1 MVIVAL
7 VTGCANGDLWQAGP
21 SREEV
26 AQACLTQ
33 LGTPAPS
40 LDQLDRKQWSRYA
53 GCTIGRN
60 LRTRQGEIEGYPE
73 SVVSVRFAPDGAF
86 ASASLLQSS
95 GNAAWDTATERA
107 IAAASPLPHAP
118 AGTSVTR
125 IDLHFRP
132 NIQVGLSDQSN
143 WSVKHCTMA
152 GTAKTC
158 E

>member
-1 MVIVAL
+1 MASIVL
-7 VTGCANGDLWQAGP
+7 VAGCADGDAWQAGP
-21 SREEV
+21 SPEEV
-26 AQACLTQ
+26 AQTCLAQ

-40 LDQLDRKQWSRYA
+40 LDRLDHTQWSRYV

-60 LRTRQGEIEGYPE
+60 MRTRQGEIEGSPE
-73 SVVSVRFAPDGAF
+73 SIVSVRFAPDGAF

-95 GNAAWDTATERA
+95 GNAAWDKATERA

-118 AGTSVTR
+118 VGKPVTR

-132 NIQVGLSDQSN
+132 HIQVGLSDQSN
-143 WSVKHCTMA
+143 WSVRRCTTV
-152 GTAKTC
+152 GNAKTC